1 MKDGNGDY
9 KAPQKISQIQN
20 PETPDVNAVVSLEKI
35 KDEWAEIIDA
45 VKSKKIHLGSFLN
58 EGYPTGVHDR
68 TLEISFG
75 KENGFHINTIN
86 QNRQLIQEIILEKT
100 GFKLKI
106 NCKKN
111 ESEEL
116 NTALKKQ
123 RVNDEPE
130 VQEKQEIK
138 VQEVTNDKNTLQI
151 PIVKKVIELF
161 DGEIVR

>member
-1 MKDGNGDY
+1 M
-9 KAPQKISQIQN
+9 
-20 PETPDVNAVVSLEKI
+20 NAVVSLEKI
-35 KDEWAEIIDA
+35 KNDWSEIIDA

-58 EGYPTGVHDR
+58 EGYPTGVHDG

-75 KENGFHINTIN
+75 KENGFHINTIK

-111 ESEEL
+111 ESEEF
-116 NTALKKQ
+116 NKALKEQ

-130 VQEKQEIK
+130 VQEIQEIK
-138 VQEVTNDKNTLQI
+138 VQEVTDDKNTLQI

>member
-1 MKDGNGDY
+1 M
-9 KAPQKISQIQN
+9 SQNQN

-111 ESEEL
+111 E
-116 NTALKKQ
+116 
-123 RVNDEPE
+123 
-130 VQEKQEIK
+130 
-138 VQEVTNDKNTLQI
+138 
-151 PIVKKVIELF
+151 
-161 DGEIVR
+161 

>member
-1 MKDGNGDY
+1 MKTYDRKHRKELDTLVDELSQN
-9 KAPQKISQIQN
+9 KITRRNFIRRGTILGISAVLLSDILALHKDAYAAESPS
-20 PETPDVNAVVSLEKI
+20 PEVLEKI
-35 KDEWAEIIDA
+35 KNDWSEIIDA

-106 NCKKN
+106 NCKKKT
-111 ESEEL
+111 L
-116 NTALKKQ
+116 YKQ
-123 RVNDEPE
+123 G
-130 VQEKQEIK
+130 
-138 VQEVTNDKNTLQI
+138 
-151 PIVKKVIELF
+151 F
-161 DGEIVR
+161 